1 MAEPILENCEGIT
14 HLIAKADTEIHKG
27 DLVGYS
33 SGWVRANSYA
43 VPGGSVT
50 ATIPAQYIAM
60 ESISPVEAD
69 GAKTIQVCKRCTL
82 YDADTPF
89 TAADYPL
96 YLYGAATATGAY
108 TETRNTVIGYL
119 VQVVG
124 RSISTVRA
132 VLAIGTIREWESF
145 ITPDT
150 FDTSAAPGLGKADAG
165 WVGPAYAAQDDV
177 YFKSRLP
184 SNLVGDVA
192 EASVIMDSNNISVGD
207 IDVSIVAAFDG
218 PAAAAVSNVEDTG
231 TAISTGDYLQT
242 DADNKIMVMDVST
255 CFDSGLWFPERNFC
269 LLFSTQTPGGGEA
282 IVIGLQLRGWVID
295 PA

>member
-27 DLVGYS
+27 DFVGYS

-60 ESISPVEAD
+60 ESIAPVEAD

-82 YDADTPF
+82 SDADAPF

-96 YLYGAATATGAY
+96 YLYGNATATGGY
-108 TETRNTVIGYL
+108 TETRNTVAGYL
-119 VQVVG
+119 VQIVG
-124 RSISTVRA
+124 RSISTTRA
-132 VLAIGTIREWESF
+132 VLAIGVIREWEMFLSQ
-145 ITPDT
+145 DT

-165 WVGPAYAAQDDV
+165 WAGSSFAATDNF
-177 YFKSRLP
+177 YFKGRLP
-184 SNLVGDVA
+184 SNLVGDCG
-192 EASVIMDSNNISVGD
+192 EASVILDSAAADDAD
-207 IDVSIVAAFDG
+207 IDLSIVAAFDG
-218 PAAAAVSNVEDTG
+218 PTTTAVSNVEDTG
-231 TAISTGDYLQT
+231 SAYTATDWEQT
-242 DADNKIMVMDVST
+242 DADNKILVVDAID

-269 LLFSTQTPGGGEA
+269 LLFSGQSMNSGEA
-282 IVIGLQLRGWVID
+282 LIIGLQLRGWVVD